1 MRLQK
6 RISRLFGDALLAVQA
21 FDSGF
26 DILDLLL
33 RLLQLG
39 KFVFELWS
47 DFGQHGLASL
57 GVGLAILQQHFNLRA
72 ARKGLLEL
80 LVLGVLAQS
89 DALQRR
95 LERRERVFALLNVVW
110 LGHQARVQLLLSIA
124 LIIAYHLHLGQLFVG
139 LGELLVVQRV
149 LECAANSC
157 PAARTRSTPPFLLEL
172 VETLVNDVQNFLDVI
187 LLARRFLHDAKRLG
201 APLFVHRTARHL
213 FEQVQAVRVLH
224 HRL

>member
-6 RISRLFGDALLAVQA
+6 RISRLFGDELPPTPLLAVQA

-72 ARKGLLEL
+72 ARMGLL
-80 LVLGVLAQS
+80 AS
-89 DALQRR
+89 
-95 LERRERVFALLNVVW
+95 
-110 LGHQARVQLLLSIA
+110 
-124 LIIAYHLHLGQLFVG
+124 
-139 LGELLVVQRV
+139 
-149 LECAANSC
+149 
-157 PAARTRSTPPFLLEL
+157 
-172 VETLVNDVQNFLDVI
+172 
-187 LLARRFLHDAKRLG
+187 
-201 APLFVHRTARHL
+201 
-213 FEQVQAVRVLH
+213 
-224 HRL
+224 